1 MMVLNYMENKITKL
15 EITMAELKTKI
26 SYIVEALDENKE
38 QHKEIIRN
46 QEAYMR
52 EMREFVEQ
60 VIAEKADKWVENF
73 LLKSGAIVGTAIL
86 LGIIT
91 LVAKAYIHLNK

>member
-1 MMVLNYMENKITKL
+1 MVLNYMETKITKL

-52 EMREFVEQ
+52 EMKEFIEK

-73 LLKSGAIVGTAIL
+73 LIKGGTVIGTIMIAGILSLIVQ
-86 LGIIT
+86 
-91 LVAKAYIHLNK
+91 AYLHLNK